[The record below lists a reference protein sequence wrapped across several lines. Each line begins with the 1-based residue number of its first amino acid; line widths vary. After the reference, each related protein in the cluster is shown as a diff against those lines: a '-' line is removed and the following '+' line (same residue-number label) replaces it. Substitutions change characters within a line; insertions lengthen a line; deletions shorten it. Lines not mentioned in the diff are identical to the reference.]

1 MTGMNTL
8 MLLYLHT
15 GTKNCS
21 TAICYDNNMKRYR
34 TSRHDSSK
42 YTPFQLLYKRE
53 ARLPV
58 VLNFLP
64 RKQDDN
70 NGDDMSM

>member
-15 GTKNCS
+15 GINNCTAAMIIILKN
-21 TAICYDNNMKRYR
+21 R

-42 YTPFQLLYKRE
+42 YTPFQLLYKHE

-70 NGDDMSM
+70 NVDDMSM

>member
-1 MTGMNTL
+1 MMTGMNTL
-8 MLLYLHT
+8 ILLYLHT
-15 GTKNCS
+15 GIS
-21 TAICYDNNMKRYR
+21 TAICYDNNMKTNR

-42 YTPFQLLYKRE
+42 YAPFQLLYKRE
-53 ARLPV
+53 AQLPV

-70 NGDDMSM
+70 NGDDISM